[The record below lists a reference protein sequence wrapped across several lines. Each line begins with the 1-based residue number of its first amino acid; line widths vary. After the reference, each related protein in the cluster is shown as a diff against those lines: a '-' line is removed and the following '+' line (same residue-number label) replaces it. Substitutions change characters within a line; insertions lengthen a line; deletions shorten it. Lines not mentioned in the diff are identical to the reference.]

1 MQQRLGLAQALIG
14 EPRLLLLD
22 EPTSALDPAGRI
34 AVRALL
40 EELRRRGIAVLLN
53 SHLLSEV
60 ELVCDHVVIISQGAT
75 VASGTPADLARKSG
89 VEIETAAGVRTFAQA
104 TRDDVPR
111 IVAELVAAGEQ
122 IYDVTVIRST
132 LEEVYLEA
140 IAGESV
146 VNGVVTIARYAIQE
160 SLRRRVF
167 VVVLILSVGFLALFA
182 WGTSAAFD
190 EVQQHLDF
198 GETPFHAAKVAG
210 GFLLGLAMFAILFLG
225 SVLAVFLTL
234 GAVRGDAERGLLQ
247 PIIVRPISRTAV
259 LGGRFLASA
268 AVCSAYVV
276 VMFVA
281 ASAITRWAGGQWPD
295 RMVVPALGL
304 AGAVALL
311 SALSILGSVY
321 LSATANGIAVF
332 MLFGGGLVGGLLRQ
346 IGEALPSKRLE
357 RAGTITSWGLPFD
370 ALYQN
375 SLYGITATADGVD
388 RVIIKLGPFGGA
400 QAGGGAL
407 WLWSLAYLV
416 IVGAIASRAFSRR
429 DL

>member
-1 MQQRLGLAQALIG
+1 M
-14 EPRLLLLD
+14 
-22 EPTSALDPAGRI
+22 
-34 AVRALL
+34 
-40 EELRRRGIAVLLN
+40 N
-53 SHLLSEV
+53 
-60 ELVCDHVVIISQGAT
+60 GA
-75 VASGTPADLARKSG
+75 
-89 VEIETAAGVRTFAQA
+89 
-104 TRDDVPR
+104 
-111 IVAELVAAGEQ
+111 
-122 IYDVTVIRST
+122 
-132 LEEVYLEA
+132 
-140 IAGESV
+140 
-146 VNGVVTIARYAIQE
+146 VTIARYAIQE

-167 VVVLILSVGFLALFA
+167 VVVLILSVSFLALYA

-190 EVQQHLDF
+190 EVQRHLED

-234 GAVRGDAERGLLQ
+234 GAVRADAERGLLQ
-247 PIIVRPISRTAV
+247 PIIVRPIARIAV
-259 LGGRFLASA
+259 LGGRFLAAA

-281 ASAITRWAGGQWPD
+281 ASAITRWAGGLWPD

-321 LSATANGIAVF
+321 LSGTANSIAVF

-375 SLYGITATADGVD
+375 SLYGITSSAQGVD

-400 QAGGGAL
+400 QAGGAAL

-416 IVGAIASRAFSRR
+416 IVAAIASWAFSRR